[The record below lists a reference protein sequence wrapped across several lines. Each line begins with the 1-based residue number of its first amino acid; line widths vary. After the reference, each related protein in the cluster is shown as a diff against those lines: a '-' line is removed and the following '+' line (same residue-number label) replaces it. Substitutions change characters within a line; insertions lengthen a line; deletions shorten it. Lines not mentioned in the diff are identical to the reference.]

1 MTSIVVNGEQY
12 ELVPGTS
19 VETLLAEYVPGAV
32 DSATSHRP
40 RGYAVALNDTVVPRS
55 AWSQTAVNAGD
66 QVEIVTAV
74 PGG

>member
-1 MTSIVVNGEQY
+1 MTSVVVNGERY

-19 VETLLAEYVPGAV
+19 VETLLAEHLPDVVGVAGCR
-32 DSATSHRP
+32 T
-40 RGYAVALNDTVVPRS
+40 RGFAVALNDAVVPRS

-66 QVEIVTAV
+66 WVEIVTAV